1 MTIRS
6 LFTFTLG
13 LLVSGSLWAVGLGDI
28 SVQSKMNEPFKA
40 RIALSDVGDLSDTQ
54 LRAVLASE
62 AEFAKLKLVRDW
74 RYTQLHFQ
82 VDLQNPADPAIVV
95 SSDTAIKEPSMD
107 FLVELSWPNGKLVRG
122 YTVLLEKP

>member
-1 MTIRS
+1 
-6 LFTFTLG
+6 
-13 LLVSGSLWAVGLGDI
+13 
-28 SVQSKMNEPFKA
+28 
-40 RIALSDVGDLSDTQ
+40 LSDTQ

-74 RYTQLHFQ
+74 RYTQLRFQ